1 MNSAELKPFAD
12 IPRSIPSRLL
22 QPIHS
27 PENGVQ
33 IWIVHLDSISH
44 NEMGELTTL
53 LDAAERTRAK
63 QFRFERDRQHY
74 FATRGILRGLLSD
87 ALEISASALAFE
99 YGAHGK
105 PEIGALNCGGD
116 TLRFNMSHAAELAI
130 FALAWNRNLGIDV
143 EALEYLSDDF
153 SDLSELATRFLSPR
167 ELAIWQALQDEATRR
182 RALLRAWTRK
192 EAYLKAIGEGL
203 FDEMRTVEVALD
215 AATPQPLLTL
225 SSFPEDEKLKR
236 DWIVHDLSAPTGF
249 VAATAVEQIKPQS

>member
-12 IPRSIPSRLL
+12 TPRSIVSRLL

-33 IWIVHLDSISH
+33 IWIAHLESISP
-44 NEMGELTTL
+44 NEMHELTTS
-53 LDAAERTRAK
+53 LDAAERTRAE

-74 FATRGILRGLLSD
+74 FAARGILRGLLSN
-87 ALEISASALAFE
+87 ALETPASALAFE

-105 PEIGALNCGGD
+105 PEIAALNRGGD
-116 TLRFNMSHAAELAI
+116 TLRFNMSHAAGLAI

-143 EALEYLSDDF
+143 EAMEYLVADF
-153 SDLSELATRFLSPR
+153 EDLSDLAMRFLSPR
-167 ELAIWQALQDEATRR
+167 ELAIWQALSDDTERR

-192 EAYLKAIGEGL
+192 EAYLKAIGKGL

-215 AATPQPLLTL
+215 AATPQPALTIR
-225 SSFPEDEKLKR
+225 STAEDEELKR
-236 DWIVHDLSAPTGF
+236 DWTVHDLSTPTGF
-249 VAATAVEQIKPQS
+249 VAAIAVEQIKP